1 MECGELERVLG
12 SWVDGGEF
20 FLEIDRLS
28 YERLGGVGELGGWWR
43 VFLEIDRLSYERL
56 GGVGELSGMRKT
68 GAELG

>member
-1 MECGELERVLG
+1 MEFE
-12 SWVDGGEF
+12 EF
-20 FLEIDRLS
+20 
-28 YERLGGVGELGGWWR
+28 GGVWGAGKSFGELGGWWR